1 MQKTRKALRTVFEE
15 TELPTNQPTNQPTH
29 QLLPTTPILQDLGDA
44 DPKTKDEVFLKDKVE
59 DGNS

>member
-1 MQKTRKALRTVFEE
+1 MQKTRKALRTVFEK
-15 TELPTNQPTNQPTH
+15 TELPTNQPTH